1 MSEEMLVCHCSPTLA
16 GLKTGSLFSCP
27 YSSQKMIIKEI
38 REFNQKLTQKGIR
51 IIPVRISDKR
61 MLVYVYRPEKLKED
75 FSDEDG
81 IRASELEAEHL
92 QIDPKTAECPGFST

>member
-38 REFNQKLTQKGIR
+38 REFNQKTDTERDPDYPGSHIR
-51 IIPVRISDKR
+51 QTDAGLCLSSRKVKR
-61 MLVYVYRPEKLKED
+61 R
-75 FSDEDG
+75 F
-81 IRASELEAEHL
+81 
-92 QIDPKTAECPGFST
+92 F

>member
-51 IIPVRISDKR
+51 IIPVPI
-61 MLVYVYRPEKLKED
+61 
-75 FSDEDG
+75 
-81 IRASELEAEHL
+81 
-92 QIDPKTAECPGFST
+92 

>member
-38 REFNQKLTQKGIR
+38 REFNQKLTQKGSGLSRFAYQTNGCWFMSI
-51 IIPVRISDKR
+51 VQKS
-61 MLVYVYRPEKLKED
+61 
-75 FSDEDG
+75 
-81 IRASELEAEHL
+81 
-92 QIDPKTAECPGFST
+92 

>member
-61 MLVYVYRPEKLKED
+61 MLVYVYRPENEKQE
-75 FSDEDG
+75 FSNQFYG
-81 IRASELEAEHL
+81 
-92 QIDPKTAECPGFST
+92 KKFSTNGCWFMSIVQKS

>member
-61 MLVYVYRPEKLKED
+61 MLRILFKKYKKCTEIYCRRWKSGVAVEQLT
-75 FSDEDG
+75 
-81 IRASELEAEHL
+81 IT
-92 QIDPKTAECPGFST
+92 I